1 MALLQTIK
9 ELLGFGSGESE
20 RDETET
26 TVTVERELDE
36 QVEAEPEAERDDEA
50 EPGDDEVEPGD
61 DEAEPGDDEAEPGD
75 DEVEPG
81 DTEPDADDGSGE
93 ERGVGDD
100 GSDGESV
107 ERIKGI
113 GPAYGDRLAEAGIE
127 TVDQLAAAD
136 PAEVAERASVG
147 EGRAA
152 TWIDRAKEF

>member
-36 QVEAEPEAERDDEA
+36 QVQAEPEAERDDEV
-50 EPGDDEVEPGD
+50 EPGDDEV
-61 DEAEPGDDEAEPGD
+61 EPGDDEAEPGD